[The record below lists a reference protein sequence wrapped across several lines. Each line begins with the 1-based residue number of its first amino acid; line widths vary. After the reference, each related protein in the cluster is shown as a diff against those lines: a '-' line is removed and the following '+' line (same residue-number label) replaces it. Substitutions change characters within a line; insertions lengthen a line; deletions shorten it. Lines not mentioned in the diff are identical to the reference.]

1 VKLQFH
7 QTIYIHSRVIKRV
20 PMSEENQNEDEITE
34 KIKIMATDDEKI
46 KSFGELLTNDSSRT
60 ILQLL
65 FNEELTAL
73 QITEKTGIS
82 LQLVKYHIIKLQDL
96 GVVKVTKIEKNSKSQ
111 DMKFYSASK
120 FSMVI
125 VPPKYSKKTKESKL
139 LVRSFKH
146 IYKIAGFGIAAGL
159 SGLLSL
165 ATLQQNNR
173 VPLELDSGKETQQ
186 TSLQEVDGGFQSSI
200 EEYGAED
207 VAAKTVDDS
216 LAAVPSAEPVPEV
229 SLDYT
234 LEETLE
240 IQKRS
245 IEASEANPAAG
256 SGTPM
261 FDFGDVA
268 ITLIIIAIIFG
279 GLATFFFLKSIKQ
292 SKQKQ
297 IA

>member
-1 VKLQFH
+1 
-7 QTIYIHSRVIKRV
+7 
-20 PMSEENQNEDEITE
+20 MSEENKNEDEITE
-34 KIKIMATDDEKI
+34 KIKIMATDDDKI

-65 FNEELTAL
+65 FNDELTAL

-96 GVVKVTKIEKNSKSQ
+96 GVVKVTKTEKNSKSQ

-125 VPPKYSKKTKESKL
+125 VPPKYSEKTKESKL

-146 IYKIAGFGIAAGL
+146 IYKIAGLGIAAGI
-159 SGLLSL
+159 SGLMSLSL
-165 ATLQQNNR
+165 VQQDNR
-173 VPLELDSGKETQQ
+173 VPVEFESGKETQQ
-186 TSLQEVDGGFQSSI
+186 TSLQDMDGSFQAVV
-200 EEYGAED
+200 EESGAED
-207 VAAKTVDDS
+207 IAAKTGDNA
-216 LAAVPSAEPVPEV
+216 LAPVPSAEPTPEAA
-229 SLDYT
+229 LDYA
-234 LEETLE
+234 LEESLE

-245 IEASEANPAAG
+245 IEAAEANPAAG

-261 FDFGDVA
+261 FDFGDLA
-268 ITLIIIAIIFG
+268 ITFIIITIIFG
-279 GLATFFFLKSIKQ
+279 GLATFFFIKSIKQ

-297 IA
+297 FV

>member
-1 VKLQFH
+1 
-7 QTIYIHSRVIKRV
+7 
-20 PMSEENQNEDEITE
+20 MSEENKDEITE
-34 KIKIMATDDEKI
+34 KIKIIATDDDKI
-46 KSFGELLTNDSSRT
+46 KSFGELLTNDSSRA

-73 QITEKTGIS
+73 QIAEKTGIS

-125 VPPKYSKKTKESKL
+125 VPPKYSEKTKESKL

-146 IYKIAGFGIAAGL
+146 IYKIAGLGIAAGV
-159 SGLLSL
+159 SGLMSLSL
-165 ATLQQNNR
+165 LQQEPR
-173 VPLELDSGKETQQ
+173 VQPDLREDQDHAQ
-186 TSLQEVDGGFQSSI
+186 TGLGDIDESFQRSI
-200 EEYGAED
+200 EESSADENLAE
-207 VAAKTVDDS
+207 VAEPAF
-216 LAAVPSAEPVPEV
+216 APAPSAEPESVGQF
-229 SLDYT
+229 T
-234 LEETLE
+234 LEESLE
-240 IQKRS
+240 ISQRK
-245 IEASEANPAAG
+245 IEAVEANPAAG
-256 SGTPM
+256 SGSPF
-261 FDFGDVA
+261 FDVGDLA
-268 ITLIIIAIIFG
+268 ITLIILAIIFG

>member
-1 VKLQFH
+1 
-7 QTIYIHSRVIKRV
+7 
-20 PMSEENQNEDEITE
+20 MSEENKNEDEITE
-34 KIKIMATDDEKI
+34 KIKIIATDDIKI
-46 KSFGELLTNDSSRT
+46 KSFGELLTNDSSRA

-73 QITEKTGIS
+73 QIADKTGIS

-125 VPPKYSKKTKESKL
+125 VPPKYSEKTKESKL

-159 SGLLSL
+159 SGVLSL
-165 ATLQQNNR
+165 ATLQQDTR
-173 VPLELDSGKETQQ
+173 SPVDFRDIEETQQ
-186 TSLQEVDGGFQSSI
+186 TSLQDRDEGFQSSAG
-200 EEYGAED
+200 ESKATED
-207 VAAKTVDDS
+207 IALKAPES
-216 LAAVPSAEPVPEV
+216 APIAEPTIEAGQ
-229 SLDYT
+229 DAYT
-234 LEETLE
+234 LEESLE
-240 IQKRS
+240 LTRR
-245 IEASEANPAAG
+245 IEAAEANPVSG
-256 SGTPM
+256 SGSPI
-261 FDFGDVA
+261 FDVGDLT
-268 ITLIIIAIIFG
+268 ITLIILAIIFG
-279 GLATFFFLKSIKQ
+279 GLAAFFFIKSIKH

>member
-1 VKLQFH
+1 
-7 QTIYIHSRVIKRV
+7 
-20 PMSEENQNEDEITE
+20 MSEENDNEITE
-34 KIKIMATDDEKI
+34 KIKIIATDDDKI
-46 KSFGELLTNDSSRT
+46 KSFGELLTNDSSRA

-73 QITEKTGIS
+73 QISEKTGIS

-125 VPPKYSKKTKESKL
+125 VPPKYSEKTKESKL

-165 ATLQQNNR
+165 TTLQQNTS
-173 VPLELDSGKETQQ
+173 VPPESREIREIQQ
-186 TSLQEVDGGFQSSI
+186 TVPQDQDRDFQGSTEESKALEDMASDTFEPAPESI
-200 EEYGAED
+200 
-207 VAAKTVDDS
+207 
-216 LAAVPSAEPVPEV
+216 PEAGQG
-229 SLDYT
+229 SYT
-234 LEETLE
+234 LEESLE
-240 IQKRS
+240 LQARR
-245 IEASEANPAAG
+245 IEAAEANPASG
-256 SGTPM
+256 SGSPV
-261 FDFGDVA
+261 FDSGDLT
-268 ITLIIIAIIFG
+268 ITLIILAIIFG
-279 GLATFFFLKSIKQ
+279 GLAAFFFIKSIKQ

-297 IA
+297 IV